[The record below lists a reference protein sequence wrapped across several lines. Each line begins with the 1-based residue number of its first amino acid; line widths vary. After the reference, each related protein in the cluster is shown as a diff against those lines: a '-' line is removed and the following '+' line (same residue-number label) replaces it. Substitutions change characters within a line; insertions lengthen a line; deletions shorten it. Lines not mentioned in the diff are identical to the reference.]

1 MVEADTTTTQG
12 PQNGR
17 SNSLGHCPECGSQRL
32 YKDGRRYL
40 RDGSS
45 IQRWLCR
52 GCGLRFS
59 KIGSHSSRE
68 PLQKNSE
75 QSLNTSSSIVS
86 NRQICALKVKNLTSA
101 AETKTVAGERRLQT
115 LPQEARGLIAKYM
128 AYLEREGY
136 YQDTSYLKL
145 LSILVKRGADLL
157 NPEDVKTK
165 IAKQQWKDS
174 VKFLAVYAYDA
185 FCKMENISWNPPK
198 YKQQDSEISV
208 PDEKHLDQLIS
219 ATRSKRLAAFLQCLK
234 ETFADP
240 GEILKLEWRDVRDN
254 VISINHPVK
263 GHLSGRMQVSNRLI
277 AMLNALPKDSKR
289 VFPMSYQ
296 SAVNSFQ
303 KLRKRLAQKLQNPEL
318 LHVSFRSY
326 RHWGGSM
333 LAHYTN
339 GNVLTI
345 QKALRHKNI
354 QNTMKYI
361 HTIPFRDEDFEVAT
375 ATTDEEI
382 KQLGRA
388 GWTKYDEK
396 HGISYYRKPRKY
408 SV

>member
-1 MVEADTTTTQG
+1 MIDT
-12 PQNGR
+12 QNSNR
-17 SNSLGHCPECGSQRL
+17 SSA
-32 YKDGRRYL
+32 YA
-40 RDGSS
+40 
-45 IQRWLCR
+45 
-52 GCGLRFS
+52 
-59 KIGSHSSRE
+59 
-68 PLQKNSE
+68 
-75 QSLNTSSSIVS
+75 S
-86 NRQICALKVKNLTSA
+86 NRQVCAALARGAKNLSSA
-101 AETKTVAGERRLQT
+101 TEIKTVAGDKNLQT
-115 LPQEARGLIAKYM
+115 LPQETRGLIAKYM

-136 YQDTSYLKL
+136 YEDTSYLKL
-145 LSILVKRGADLL
+145 LRLLAKRGANLSD
-157 NPEDVKTK
+157 PEDVKTK
-165 IAKQQWKDS
+165 VAKQQWKDS
-174 VKFLAVYAYDA
+174 VKLLAVYAYDA
-185 FCKMENISWNPPK
+185 FCKMENISWNPPR
-198 YKQQDSEISV
+198 YKQQDSEIFV

-240 GEILKLEWRDVRDN
+240 GEILKLEWIDVKDN

-277 AMLNALPKDSKR
+277 TILNALPKDSKR
-289 VFPMSYQ
+289 IFPMSYQ

-303 KLRKRLAQKLQNPEL
+303 KLRKRLAQKLQDPEL

-345 QKALRHKNI
+345 QKALRHKRI

-408 SV
+408 GV